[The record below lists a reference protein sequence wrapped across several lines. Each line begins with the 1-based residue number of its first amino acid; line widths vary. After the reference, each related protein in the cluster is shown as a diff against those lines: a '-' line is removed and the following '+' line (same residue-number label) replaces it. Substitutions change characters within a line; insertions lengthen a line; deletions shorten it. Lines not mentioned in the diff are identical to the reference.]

1 MAEYFSFNSLGTNPT
16 KWSNTLRRFRPKLLR
31 RNVSRT
37 DELTQVTLINQWKKW
52 YSRSGDEVAIKLL
65 HQWKLFS
72 ITAEIPEKNC
82 NRLKVSWVPG
92 TVIELPCIHKP
103 CPWAE
108 PLRGAGGPW
117 FLLIQFSKQARTKSF
132 SSKYQKYCF
141 LQKFS
146 SHTDQKFHNFNA

>member
-1 MAEYFSFNSLGTNPT
+1 MVKHIKTIRL
-16 KWSNTLRRFRPKLLR
+16 KLIR

-37 DELTQVTLINQWKKW
+37 DVLTQVTFINQWKKR

-65 HQWKLFS
+65 HEWKLFS
-72 ITAEIPEKNC
+72 ITAEIPGKNC
-82 NRLKVSWVPG
+82 NTLKGSWVPG
-92 TVIELPCIHKP
+92 AVIELPCIHKP

-117 FLLIQFSKQARTKSF
+117 FLLLQFPKQTRTKSF

-146 SHTDQKFHNFNA
+146 SHTDQKFHNFNAYATILGQFWAFQLF